1 MEWKKLTF
9 DVVSCNAI
17 NEQYVYTKA
26 LSALASAAEIIFPSI
41 TAAYGQGA
49 AYMRHDDPLTRVSC
63 NTLYTTSGYWL
74 TTART
79 WSTTNNNLGICCMR
93 NTWGLQGLP
102 CSLSYVY
109 YKIIYG

>member
-9 DVVSCNAI
+9 DVVSCNAL

-41 TAAYGQGA
+41 TGSYGQGA

-63 NTLYTTSGYWL
+63 NTLYTTSGFWL

-79 WSTTNNNLGICCMR
+79 WNISNNILGICCMR
-93 NTWGLQGLP
+93 NTWGLQALP

-109 YKIIYG
+109 YKTIYA